1 MQKKILQAVDNTRPS
16 QRAIHYA
23 VQLSSVVNKLHY
35 VLIHIQPMVSFFLQE
50 EASKSASA
58 KRQLDKVLKK
68 NDLFAEKLLDD
79 CRDEMENKGIASDR
93 IECIIKK
100 RNLGYAKDI
109 IDYAQKERYDA
120 IVVGRRGLSGLF
132 KMDAGSVTTDILEQS
147 QVIPVWLV
155 DGEVASSEMLMAID
169 GSEASLRA
177 VDHVSFILSGN
188 SDVHLTL
195 LHVTSNARNYCEIDL
210 EEQPNPELEEIV
222 ARGDKA
228 CIDQFY
234 PHAIKKFKD
243 AGISEDRIKIE
254 TVKGSRRAGKTILDF
269 AQKGNYG
276 TVIIGRRGV
285 NKSFFMGSVSRYLI
299 NKISNRALWI
309 VP

>member
-1 MQKKILQAVDNTRPS
+1 MQKKILLAVDNTRPS
-16 QRAIHYA
+16 LRAIHYA

-35 VLIHIQPMVSFFLQE
+35 VFIHIQPMISDYLQE
-50 EASKSASA
+50 EVSKSASA
-58 KRQLDKVLKK
+58 RRQLETVLKK
-68 NDLFAEKLLDD
+68 NDHFARKLLDD
-79 CRDEMENKGIASDR
+79 HRNEMENKGIAPDR
-93 IECIIKK
+93 IECVTQK

-109 IDYAQKERYDA
+109 IDYAQKERYDT
-120 IVVGRRGLSGLF
+120 IVVGRRGLSGLV
-132 KMDAGSVTTDILEQS
+132 KMYAGSVTTNILEQS

-155 DGEVASSEMLMAID
+155 DGEGASSEILMAID

-188 SDVHLTL
+188 SDIRLTL
-195 LHVTSNARNYCEIDL
+195 LHVTSHARNYCEIDL
-210 EEQPNPELEEIV
+210 EEQPDPELEKIV

-243 AGISEDRIKIE
+243 AGISEDQIKIE
-254 TVKGSRRAGKTILDF
+254 TVDGRRRVGKAILDF
-269 AQKGNYG
+269 AQNGNYG
-276 TVIIGRRGV
+276 TVVIGRRGA

-299 NKISNRALWI
+299 NKISNMALWV

>member
-68 NDLFAEKLLDD
+68 NDLFAGKLLDD

-120 IVVGRRGLSGLF
+120 IVVGRRGLSGFF

-169 GSEASLRA
+169 GSESSLRA

-222 ARGDKA
+222 ARSDKA

-254 TVKGSRRAGKTILDF
+254 TVKGGRQTGKTILDF

-285 NKSFFMGSVSRYLI
+285 NKSFFMGSVSRNLI

-309 VP
+309 VS

>member
-68 NDLFAEKLLDD
+68 NDLFAGKLLDD

-169 GSEASLRA
+169 GSESSLRA

-254 TVKGSRRAGKTILDF
+254 TVKGSRLAGKTILDF

>member
-1 MQKKILQAVDNTRPS
+1 MQKKILQAVDNTFPS

-23 VQLSSVVNKLHY
+23 VRLSSVVNKLHY
-35 VLIHIQPMVSFFLQE
+35 GLIHIQPMVSFFLQE

-68 NDLFAEKLLDD
+68 NDLFARKLLDD

-100 RNLGYAKDI
+100 RNLGFAKDI

>member
-35 VLIHIQPMVSFFLQE
+35 VLIHIQPMISFFLQE

-68 NDLFAEKLLDD
+68 NDLFARKLLDD

-169 GSEASLRA
+169 GSEDSLRA

-243 AGISEDRIKIE
+243 AGISENRIKIE

>member
-1 MQKKILQAVDNTRPS
+1 MTAGTRWKTRELPPIGS
-16 QRAIHYA
+16 
-23 VQLSSVVNKLHY
+23 N
-35 VLIHIQPMVSFFLQE
+35 VSP
-50 EASKSASA
+50 
-58 KRQLDKVLKK
+58 
-68 NDLFAEKLLDD
+68 
-79 CRDEMENKGIASDR
+79 
-93 IECIIKK
+93 KK

-109 IDYAQKERYDA
+109 LEYAQKERYDA

>member
-79 CRDEMENKGIASDR
+79 CRDEMEKKGIASDR

-155 DGEVASSEMLMAID
+155 DGDVASSEMLMAID